1 MIEYIK
7 KYKEK
12 IANTANIVI
21 LRGNNVICEICG
33 WHGKK
38 FPNNKC
44 PKCNSLPR
52 TRLIPFS
59 INHFGVSKK
68 EISLLHVAVNEPEY
82 KYVTT
87 NFDFIQYDRLD
98 ILKKKYVNLVQD
110 LANTDILDNQYDF
123 ILIWHV
129 LEHIPNDV
137 VAISEMYRI
146 LKPNGKLLV
155 SVPIYPIDN
164 PKTYEDT
171 AIERSE
177 FERIHGHDDH
187 CRSCGL
193 DYCERFEKV
202 GFKTSTLHVKQLQ
215 KDIINKYGLSNNHT
229 AWLFEK

>member
-1 MIEYIK
+1 MIRYIK
-7 KYKEK
+7 KYKAT
-12 IANTANIVI
+12 IANFFDRII

-38 FPNNKC
+38 FPHNKC
-44 PKCNSLPR
+44 PKCNSLAR

-68 EISLLHVAVNEPEY
+68 DISLLHVAVNEPEY
-82 KYVTT
+82 KYITT
-87 NFDFIQYDRLD
+87 NFNFIKYDRLD
-98 ILKKKYVNLVQD
+98 IVKKKFVNLVQD
-110 LANTDILDNQYDF
+110 LTKTDLLDNQYDF

-129 LEHIPNDV
+129 LEHIPNDL

-146 LKPNGKLLV
+146 LKPKGKLLV
-155 SVPIYPIDN
+155 SVPLYPANN
-164 PKTYEDT
+164 PKTYEDI

-193 DYCERFEKV
+193 DYYERFEKV
-202 GFKTSTLHVKQLQ
+202 GFKTSTLHVKNLENSI
-215 KDIINKYGLSNNHT
+215 KNKFGLSNNHT

>member
-1 MIEYIK
+1 MIGYIK
-7 KYKEK
+7 KYKAKFES
-12 IANTANIVI
+12 ALNVI
-21 LRGNNVICEICG
+21 ILKGNNVVCEICG
-33 WHGKK
+33 WHGKN
-38 FPNNKC
+38 FPSNKC

-59 INHFGVSKK
+59 INHFGIPKK

-82 KYVTT
+82 KYIIT
-87 NFDFIQYDRLD
+87 NFDFVKYDRLD
-98 ILKKKYVNLVQD
+98 IQKKKHVNLVQD
-110 LANTDILDNQYDF
+110 LTKTDIKDEQYDF

-137 VAISEMYRI
+137 VAISEMYRM

-155 SVPIYPIDN
+155 SVPIYPNEN

-171 AIERSE
+171 AIERRD

-193 DYCERFEKV
+193 DYYGRFEKI
-202 GFKTSTLHVKQLQ
+202 GFKTSTLHVKDLNH
-215 KDIINKYGLSNNHT
+215 DIKNKFGLSNNHT
-229 AWLFEK
+229 VWLFEK